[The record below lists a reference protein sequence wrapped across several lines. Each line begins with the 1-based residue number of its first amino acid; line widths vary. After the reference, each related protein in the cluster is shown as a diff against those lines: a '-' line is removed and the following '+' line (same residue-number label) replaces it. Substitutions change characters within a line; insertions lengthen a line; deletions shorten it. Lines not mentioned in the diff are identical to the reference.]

1 MASFDMALVDE
12 VRRRLDATYEEALD
26 GLEEADGDLLHA
38 LAAIERRRRERKGAL
53 EGGELI
59 GRAVGLAR
67 EGKLVGLTVKL
78 GDRVVRRLPLP
89 RNATGAI
96 AAAVVA
102 GLLSQLKVDLVAGEQ
117 PLPEGDETAPD
128 ADQSEDLG

>member
-67 EGKLVGLTVKL
+67 EGKLAGLTVKL

-89 RNATGAI
+89 RNTTGAI

-117 PLPEGDETAPD
+117 PSQEGGETAPD
-128 ADQSEDLG
+128 GAQSEDLG

>member
-12 VRRRLDATYEEALD
+12 VRRRLDATYEEALT
-26 GLEEADGDLLHA
+26 GLDEADGDLLHA
-38 LAAIERRRRERKGAL
+38 LAAIERRRRERRDTL

-67 EGKLVGLTVKL
+67 EGKLVGLEVKL

-89 RNATGAI
+89 NT
-96 AAAVVA
+96 VA
-102 GLLSQLKVDLVAGEQ
+102 GAVLGAVLAGIISQLDIGLVTKQAG
-117 PLPEGDETAPD
+117 DTKNAAP
-128 ADQSEDLG
+128 SEDLE